1 MHFDLVIVGTGSG
14 NTIMGKEYEH
24 LTIAIVESG
33 RFGGTCLNVG
43 CIPTKMYVY
52 PADVAEA
59 ARNAGRLGVHAT
71 IDSSTGQASGTGS
84 SPGSTRYRTV
94 VWSIARVRSG
104 RTSRCCAAPAGSPDT
119 RPWPLTCSTAARST
133 S

>member
-14 NTIMGKEYEH
+14 NTIMGKEYQH

-52 PADVAEA
+52 PADVTEA
-59 ARNAGRLGVHAT
+59 ARRAGPLGVHAT
-71 IDSSTGQASGTGS
+71 IDAIDG
-84 SPGSTRYRTV
+84 PGIRDR
-94 VWSIARVRSG
+94 IFARVDEISEHGLAYREGPKWPNISVLHGIG
-104 RTSRCCAAPAGSPDT
+104 RFTGHKAMTVD
-119 RPWPLTCSTAARST
+119 LHD
-133 S
+133 